1 MLTFEDVTLG
11 EISQTQK
18 EEYYVILFIRGNV
31 VNLIDSENGMVVAR
45 GSGQEEEGAFALQV

>member
-18 EEYYVILFIRGNV
+18 EKYYVIPFIRGNV

-45 GSGQEEEGAFALQV
+45 GWGQEEEGAFAL